1 MSINPFIHRPG
12 AKAMHWQLDR
22 FPGFQVY
29 RFMNEPATSPGWAIL
44 AKEPL
49 LYWTICL
56 QGALRLRTS
65 TSHQLLPAHM
75 ALISCLREGKER
87 WQIGSQQ
94 PASGWVFQ
102 LSLREIKD
110 WLTKKVAS
118 NWWPYFVDP
127 FSDSVFKEHSFLLTL
142 QQERFFQQL
151 SIRAGPHFLVEDQ
164 LALEQQAFQLL
175 EQLVLTQATG
185 SVTDLADEEERVL
198 ALVPY
203 ILQELDK
210 PITLSILL
218 HFTGMNVLR
227 LQTLCK
233 QLYGQSLHS
242 FVQLMRIEKAKEL
255 LLHSNESILAVG
267 IQVGFSSPSYFS
279 RVFKQRVGVEPRVF
293 RKRGIRATA

>member
-1 MSINPFIHRPG
+1 MSIHPFIQIPG
-12 AKAMHWQLDR
+12 ETAMHWQLDR
-22 FPGFQVY
+22 FPGFQVF
-29 RFMNEPATSPGWAIL
+29 RFTNEPATSPGWAIL
-44 AKEPL
+44 ANEPL

-56 QGALRLRTS
+56 QGALRLRTAS
-65 TSHQLLPAHM
+65 SYQLLPAHM
-75 ALISCLREGKER
+75 ALISCLPDGEER
-87 WQIGSQQ
+87 WQSCSQQ

-102 LSLREIKD
+102 LSLRAVND
-110 WLTKKVAS
+110 WLTKKVAT

-127 FSDSVFKEHSFLLTL
+127 YSNSVFKEHTFLLSL

-185 SVTDLADEEERVL
+185 FVTDLADEEERVL

-210 PITLSILL
+210 PITLSVLL

-233 QLYGQSLHS
+233 HLYGQSVHS
-242 FVQLMRIEKAKEL
+242 FVQQMRIEKSKEL
-255 LLHSNESILAVG
+255 LLHSNESILSVA

-279 RVFKQRVGVEPRVF
+279 CVFKQRVGVEPRVF
-293 RKRGIRATA
+293 RKRGLRATA